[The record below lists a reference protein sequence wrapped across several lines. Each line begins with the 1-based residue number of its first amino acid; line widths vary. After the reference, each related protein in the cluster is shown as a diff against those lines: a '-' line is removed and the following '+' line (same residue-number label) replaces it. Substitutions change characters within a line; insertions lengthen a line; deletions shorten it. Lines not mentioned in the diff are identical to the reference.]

1 MDLDVDELEAAKQ
14 VLGTATTRETINTAL
29 REVNR
34 QAALRRA
41 ASLVRAGGLNI
52 VQPEDLTDLRR
63 VRG

>member
-1 MDLDVDELEAAKQ
+1 MDLDVDELETAKH
-14 VLGTATTRETINTAL
+14 VLGTATTRDTINAAL

-63 VRG
+63 GRG